1 MLILKQFTRI
11 FLYLFV
17 LFFAIIL
24 FLPKKVLTQD
34 IKKDTQIIHRVSPGE
49 SLHKI
54 ARQYL
59 PLTEELTVDDLV
71 EKIKVLSGIEGS
83 LIRPNQWLIIP
94 LVRSSPVVAKTVPKQ
109 TDFEAKG
116 VYVNRHTMAS
126 QRIKR
131 LIDELLAVGGN
142 TVILDGKDMFGNLS
156 YPSRVSLAEE
166 IGANA
171 RPVTSDLAKMIHYLH
186 ERKVHVGVRLVLFYD
201 QLLAEQRSDLALRDG
216 LTGDLLLE
224 NGISAWVDPSHPVV
238 QDYNLAIAREL
249 AEMGVDEIQF
259 DYIRFPTKENVQ
271 YGESGLYGQGIPRY
285 EIISDFL
292 ARAQREL
299 ATYKVLLSI
308 DVFGIVAWGKSKD
321 VEMTGQKIEDLAK
334 HCDVISPMIYPSHF
348 HDPFRGITNPGERPY
363 LLVSETCRRFSRM
376 LKGSQATLRPWIQ
389 AFPLGTHN
397 FDKEYVFE
405 QLKALD
411 ESQVRGWLLWSA
423 GNKYDVAWKALA
435 ERNEDSLGEKNLTYI
450 INEPSKIRVSLS
462 VPPSFGRFKENMFF
476 SD

>member
-1 MLILKQFTRI
+1 MVCNRPLTVLGVNMLIPKQFTRI
-11 FLYLFV
+11 LPYFFV
-17 LFFAIIL
+17 MFFAL
-24 FLPKKVLTQD
+24 MMLLPQNIFAQD
-34 IKKDTQIIHRVSPGE
+34 IQKDTQLIHRVSPGE

-71 EKIKVLSGIEGS
+71 EKIKVLSGVEGS
-83 LIRPNQWLIIP
+83 LIRPNQWLLIP
-94 LVRSSPVVAKTVPKQ
+94 LVRSSPVAAKTVPKQ

-116 VYVNRHTMAS
+116 IYINRYTMAS

-131 LIDELLAVGGN
+131 LIDELVAAGGN
-142 TVILDGKDMFGNLS
+142 TVILDGKGMSGNLS

-171 RPVTSDLAKMIHYLH
+171 RPVTRDLAKMIHYLH
-186 ERKVHVGVRLVLFYD
+186 ERGIHVGVRLVLFYD
-201 QLLAEQRSDLALRDG
+201 QLLAEQKPDLALRDG
-216 LTGDLLLE
+216 VTGDLLLE

-238 QDYNLAIAREL
+238 QDYNLAVAKEL

-271 YGESGLYGQGIPRY
+271 YGESGFYGKTVPRY
-285 EIISDFL
+285 RIISDFL
-292 ARAQREL
+292 ARARKEL
-299 ATYKVLLSI
+299 AAHQVLLSI
-308 DVFGIVAWGKSKD
+308 DVFGIIAWGRSKD
-321 VEMTGQKIEDLAK
+321 VEMTGQKIEDLAR

-348 HDPFRGITNPGERPY
+348 HNPFRGIIDPGESPY
-363 LLVSETCRRFSRM
+363 LLVSETCKRFSRL
-376 LKGSQATLRPWIQ
+376 LKNSQATLRPWIQ
-389 AFPLGTHN
+389 AFPLGTAH
-397 FDKEYVFE
+397 FDEEYVFE

-435 ERNEDSLGEKNLTYI
+435 ERNDD
-450 INEPSKIRVSLS
+450 
-462 VPPSFGRFKENMFF
+462 SFGQRILGAHLFLG
-476 SD
+476 D

>member
-1 MLILKQFTRI
+1 MLIPKQFTRI
-11 FLYLFV
+11 FPYLFV
-17 LFFAIIL
+17 LFFALII
-24 FLPKKVLTQD
+24 FLPKDILAQD
-34 IKKDTQIIHRVSPGE
+34 IQKDTQLIHRVSPGE

-71 EKIKVLSGIEGS
+71 EKIKVLSGVEGS
-83 LIRPNQWLIIP
+83 LIQPNQWLLIP
-94 LVRSSPVVAKTVPKQ
+94 LVRSRPVAAKTVPKQ

-116 VYVNRHTMAS
+116 IYVNRYTMAS

-131 LIDELLAVGGN
+131 LIDELVAVGGN
-142 TVILDGKDMFGNLS
+142 TVILDGKDMSGNLS
-156 YPSRVSLAEE
+156 YPSRVNLAEE

-171 RPVTSDLAKMIHYLH
+171 RPVTRDLAKMIHYLH
-186 ERKVHVGVRLVLFYD
+186 ERGIHVGVRLVLFCD
-201 QLLAEQRSDLALRDG
+201 QLLAEQKPDLALRDG
-216 LTGDLLLE
+216 LTGNLLLE

-271 YGESGLYGQGIPRY
+271 YGESGLYGKTVPRY
-285 EIISDFL
+285 RIITDFL
-292 ARAQREL
+292 ARARREL
-299 ATYKVLLSI
+299 AAHQVLLSI
-308 DVFGIVAWGKSKD
+308 DVFGIIAWGRAKD
-321 VEMTGQKIEDLAK
+321 VEMTGQKIEDLAR

-348 HDPFRGITNPGERPY
+348 HNPFRGIADPGERPY
-363 LLVSETCRRFSRM
+363 LLVSETCKRFSRL
-376 LKGSQATLRPWIQ
+376 LKNSQATLRPWIQ
-389 AFPLGTHN
+389 AFPLGTDH
-397 FDKEYVFE
+397 FGEEYVFE

-435 ERNEDSLGEKNLTYI
+435 ELNDD
-450 INEPSKIRVSLS
+450 
-462 VPPSFGRFKENMFF
+462 SFGQRILGANLFLG
-476 SD
+476 D